1 MKSDDLYF
9 KSKLAIAKSIGVHRH
24 TIDSWIEKIWFPKPT
39 KNGWLKEEVF
49 EAVRK
54 YNDESSVDPD
64 AINIPGSRE
73 EKTALECARLKIVI
87 EKEKEL
93 LEQAKE
99 ETRRM
104 VEEGRKASRKL
115 IPKSEVEEG
124 LTEFMAQLRSVI
136 QSWCKSAQADDPE
149 NQQAYDR
156 AVKLYLDK
164 MQEIGSELS
173 P

>member
-1 MKSDDLYF
+1 MSEMYY
-9 KSKLAIAKSIGVHRH
+9 KSKLSIAKAFGVHRH
-24 TIDSWIEKIWFPKPT
+24 TVDMWVKKDWFPAKEDE
-39 KNGWLKEEVF
+39 GWSKDKVT
-49 EAVRK
+49 EAVEKRNAK
-54 YNDESSVDPD
+54 TEYDPD
-64 AINIPGSRE
+64 AGPGTKE
-73 EKTALECARLKIVI
+73 EKTALECRRLKIVI

-99 ETRRM
+99 DTRRM

-115 IPKSEVEEG
+115 IAKSEVEEG

-149 NQQAYDR
+149 NHQAYDR

-164 MQEIGSELS
+164 IQEIGAELT